1 MEKDIVNKMHENTV
15 FMASMSTRF
24 GLLQT
29 VQSLAQAAVRS
40 PEPIK
45 SALAT
50 ELGGIICLMQW
61 MIMLYG
67 NGNVSLTIPAKALNK
82 AGEIVRVDVSEL
94 TKDLKTVYGDGVVV
108 TVHTIATWA
117 DQTLNG
123 ELCERTSEALGLAV
137 RTA

>member
-1 MEKDIVNKMHENTV
+1 M
-15 FMASMSTRF
+15 
-24 GLLQT
+24 
-29 VQSLAQAAVRS
+29 
-40 PEPIK
+40 
-45 SALAT
+45 
-50 ELGGIICLMQW
+50 
-61 MIMLYG
+61 
-67 NGNVSLTIPAKALNK
+67 SLTIPAKALNK

-123 ELCERTSEALGLAV
+123 ELWERTSEALGHAI

>member
-1 MEKDIVNKMHENTV
+1 MEDIVKKMHTNTV

-45 SALAT
+45 GALAT

-67 NGNVSLTIPAKALNK
+67 DGRVKVQVSTAALNK
-82 AGEIVRVDVSEL
+82 VSEMVRCDL
-94 TKDLKTVYGDGVVV
+94 SEILSDLKEVYGDGVIV
-108 TVHTIATWA
+108 TAHTISTWA

-123 ELCERTSEALGLAV
+123 ELWERTSEALGLAV
-137 RTA
+137 KTA

>member
-94 TKDLKTVYGDGVVV
+94 TKDLKTVSG
-108 TVHTIATWA
+108 HTIATWA

-123 ELCERTSEALGLAV
+123 ELWERTSEALGHAI